1 MKTVYSLLVIVFG
14 LLTLSCS
21 KTSQKDP
28 ADDLVGKY
36 KYTDHYY
43 LKWGGDSKNDTYQG
57 TFSLTKI
64 ASNKVRMTGDWNT
77 TGTITGNSI
86 QFEFCPQSSSQ
97 GYVNYTFGA
106 GIIGYTNMT
115 FTYSCSGYMTYSNGI
130 SYPWDTSGN
139 VYAWRI
145 SEEP

>member
-1 MKTVYSLLVIVFG
+1 MKIFIRTTILLAG
-14 LLTLSCS
+14 LLAMGCS
-21 KTSQKDP
+21 KTPQKDP

-36 KYTDHYY
+36 NYTDRYY
-43 LKWGGDSKNDTYQG
+43 LKWGSVSKNDTYQG
-57 TFSLTKI
+57 SFSLTKI
-64 ASNKVRMTGDWNT
+64 APNKVRMTGDWNT

-86 QFEFCPQSSSQ
+86 QFDFCPQPSSQ

-106 GIIGYTNMT
+106 GTIGYTNMT
-115 FTYSCSGYMTYSNGI
+115 FTYTGSGDMTYDNGV